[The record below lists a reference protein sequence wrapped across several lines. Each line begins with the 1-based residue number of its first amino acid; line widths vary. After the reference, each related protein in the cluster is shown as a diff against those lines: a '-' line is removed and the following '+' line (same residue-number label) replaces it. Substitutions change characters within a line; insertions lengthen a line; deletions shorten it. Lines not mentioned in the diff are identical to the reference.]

1 MPLPGGD
8 VSRPAELRAAL
19 IGFGLAGSVF
29 HAPLI
34 AATPGLA
41 LAAIVTSD
49 AERAA
54 RAAREHP
61 GARVEESPSAVLDHP
76 EEHDLVVI
84 ATRNDSHVA
93 LAKAAIDAGIS
104 VVVDKPL
111 APTASGARELV
122 AHAGEREVGLTVF
135 HNRRWDSDQLTLRRL
150 IAEGRLGEVQ
160 RYESRF
166 ERWRPQLNETA
177 WRDTTPPE
185 GGGGVLLDIGTH
197 LVDQALALFGPVTE
211 ARGDV
216 DHRRGGPADD
226 DAFVVLEHESGVL
239 SHLWASS
246 VTANPGPRLRVLG
259 SEAAFV
265 VDSLD
270 GQEEALAEGRRPEP
284 GGEWGAEPKERWAR
298 LVRGDESE
306 PVRPENGD
314 WPAFYHEVVQALR
327 GGEPMPVDPA
337 EAVEVLEILERVRRG
352 PGAQLPPS

>member
-1 MPLPGGD
+1 MSQAD
-8 VSRPAELRAAL
+8 LRAGL

-29 HAPLI
+29 HGPLI
-34 AATPGLA
+34 ASAPGIVLST
-41 LAAIVTSD
+41 IVTSD
-49 AERAA
+49 SERAA

-61 GARVEESPSAVLDHP
+61 DATVKESPNAVLHHP
-76 EEHDLVVI
+76 EEHDLVVV

-111 APTASGARELV
+111 APSSGEARDLV
-122 AHAGEREVGLTVF
+122 AHAKRRGVGLTVF

-166 ERWRPQLNETA
+166 ERWRPELNEKA
-177 WRDTTPPE
+177 WRDTTPP
-185 GGGGVLLDIGTH
+185 GQGGGVLLDLGTH
-197 LVDQALALFGPVTE
+197 LVDQALALFGP
-211 ARGDV
+211 AV
-216 DHRRGGPADD
+216 DAQGEVAHRRDGPADD
-226 DAFVVLEHESGVL
+226 DAFVVLEHESGVH

-246 VTANPGPRLRVLG
+246 VTAEPGPRLRVLG
-259 SEAAFV
+259 SDAAFV

-284 GGEWGAEPKERWAR
+284 GGEWGAEPKERWGR

-314 WPAFYHEVVQALR
+314 WPAFYRLVAQALR
-327 GGEPMPVDPA
+327 GEGPMPVDPA
-337 EAVEVLEILERVRRG
+337 DAVEVLEILERARRG
-352 PGAQLPPS
+352 PGVQLPPS